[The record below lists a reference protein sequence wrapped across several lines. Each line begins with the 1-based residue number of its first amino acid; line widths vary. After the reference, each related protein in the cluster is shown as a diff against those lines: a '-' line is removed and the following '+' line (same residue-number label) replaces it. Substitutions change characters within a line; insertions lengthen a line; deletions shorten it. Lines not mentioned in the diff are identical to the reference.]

1 MTPRP
6 QPENEYTITEE
17 KLQLLYRVT
26 KSLRILGYS
35 QKANMIE
42 EVTDEVRPRPS
53 PTPTEQ
59 EIREKVLKE
68 LIDWLVLYRIE
79 LEQHHTYS
87 NLYHC
92 NRFHIQLLKLLNH
105 STPTPEAQR

>member
-1 MTPRP
+1 MKQDNQSAKKLLDIRHRP
-6 QPENEYTITEE
+6 NGGVVINRYPFETVFNNDEWEE
-17 KLQLLYRVT
+17 FVSYCT
-26 KSLRILGYS
+26 SHS
-35 QKANMIE
+35 SA
-42 EVTDEVRPRPS
+42 
-53 PTPTEQ
+53 PTEQ

-79 LEQHHTYS
+79 LAQHITHS

-105 STPTPEAQR
+105 STPTPEAHR